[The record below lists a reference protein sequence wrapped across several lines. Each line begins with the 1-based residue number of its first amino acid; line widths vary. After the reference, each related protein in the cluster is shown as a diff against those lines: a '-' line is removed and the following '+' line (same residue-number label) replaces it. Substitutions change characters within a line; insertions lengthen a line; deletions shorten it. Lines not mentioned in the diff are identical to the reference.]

1 MQQSNFLWLMG
12 IEDKLFKKWMKRI
25 SQNWMSERLVML
37 KTVNC
42 KRNRSKKY
50 LPRTLRDGNRL
61 AVVE

>member
-1 MQQSNFLWLMG
+1 
-12 IEDKLFKKWMKRI
+12 
-25 SQNWMSERLVML
+25 MSERLVML

-50 LPRTLRDGNRL
+50 LPRTLADGNRL